1 MKPHWQ
7 QSHLDL
13 YDIELEPAYYR
24 ALARSPDRLED
35 IKAVFDVTDAL
46 RVSLIR
52 LDEIAFKNDSSF
64 GAYCIEQIDNL
75 HTDLWHVR
83 EFFDTLSHQSR
94 ALFTWREQPVEWR
107 GIRASNIV
115 ELIHNEALEY
125 YMILQKCSL
134 RNTLAPSRQ
143 LRECYPEP
151 WFDIE
156 AVQDVARRI
165 RERISPENKSSK
177 MPAAEAAKTPA
188 TAIPDGNAR
197 NKSEQ
202 MEKDSPRDDT
212 DKLALSEAERIGK
225 TFPSAAAFCRAFLK
239 DRPNCGAGQKALE
252 TMLGRYCD
260 IWKKQT

>member
-24 ALARSPDRLED
+24 ALARFPDRLED

-75 HTDLWHVR
+75 HTDLWHDR

-107 GIRASNIV
+107 GKRASNIV
-115 ELIHNEALEY
+115 ELIRNEAMAY
-125 YMILQKCSL
+125 SWILLQCSSPKL
-134 RNTLAPSRQ
+134 VQPNEQA
-143 LRECYPEP
+143 REVHPEP
-151 WFDIE
+151 WFDIA
-156 AVQDVARRI
+156 AVQDVSRRI
-165 RERISPENKSSK
+165 RERIPLECKLETPDKPGPEFTKRTDVRSK
-177 MPAAEAAKTPA
+177 YFKVWAFVQKPGNAARTNAEIVTATHVHKDMVARILTETRPPKPEELEPKRTAAKK
-188 TAIPDGNAR
+188 R
-197 NKSEQ
+197 
-202 MEKDSPRDDT
+202 
-212 DKLALSEAERIGK
+212 
-225 TFPSAAAFCRAFLK
+225 
-239 DRPNCGAGQKALE
+239 
-252 TMLGRYCD
+252 
-260 IWKKQT
+260 